1 MADNDSNNDLD
12 KYLDNLGI
20 SADEEEAVAPEL
32 PEEAP
37 LSQPF
42 VAPLVIEGDAAER
55 CESFLV
61 HLLLNIDPGY
71 AAEIRYADEDEV
83 AVDITG
89 GDPGKI
95 IGRGG
100 RTLSALEYL
109 TNAVV
114 NRDEARGE
122 AMGSVRVNI
131 DVGGYK
137 ERRDER
143 LRNEARKAAA
153 RVRKTGFAVELDP
166 MNAGER
172 RVIHMA
178 LADDPSVRSES
189 SGEGRDRRVVVK
201 LVE

>member
-1 MADNDSNNDLD
+1 MADDKNNDLD
-12 KYLDNLGI
+12 TYLDNLGI
-20 SADEEEAVAPEL
+20 NTGEEESATPEL
-32 PEEAP
+32 PEDSSQ
-37 LSQPF
+37 SQPF
-42 VAPLVIEGDAAER
+42 VAPLVIEGDTAER

-83 AVDITG
+83 VVDITG

-100 RTLSALEYL
+100 RTLAALEYL

-114 NRDEARGE
+114 NRDETAGN
-122 AMGSVRVNI
+122 VRVNI

-137 ERRDER
+137 DRRDDR
-143 LRNEARKAAA
+143 LRGEARKAAA

-178 LADDPSVRSES
+178 LADDPSVKSES

-201 LVE
+201 PVQ

>member
-1 MADNDSNNDLD
+1 MTHDADNDLD

-20 SADEEEAVAPEL
+20 NVDEEESSAPEL
-32 PEEAP
+32 PEEA
-37 LSQPF
+37 SAAQPF
-42 VAPLVIEGDAAER
+42 VAPLAIEGDAAER

-71 AAEIRYADEDEV
+71 AVEIRHADEDEV
-83 AVDITG
+83 AVDVTG

-114 NRDEARGE
+114 NRAEEDRN
-122 AMGSVRVNI
+122 VRVNV

-137 ERRDER
+137 ERRDDR

-178 LADDPSVRSES
+178 LADDPSVKSES

-201 LVE
+201 PS

>member
-1 MADNDSNNDLD
+1 MADDKNNDLD
-12 KYLDNLGI
+12 TYLDNLGI
-20 SADEEEAVAPEL
+20 NTGEEESATPEL
-32 PEEAP
+32 PKSAP
-37 LSQPF
+37 SQPF

-71 AAEIRYADEDEV
+71 AVEVRRADEDEV
-83 AVDITG
+83 IIDITG

-100 RTLSALEYL
+100 RTLAALEYL
-109 TNAVV
+109 TNAVI
-114 NRDEARGE
+114 NRDETRDKSEGN
-122 AMGSVRVNI
+122 VRVNI

-137 ERRDER
+137 ARRDDR
-143 LRNEARKAAA
+143 LRGEARKAAA

-172 RVIHMA
+172 RVIHMT

-201 LVE
+201 PVE

>member
-1 MADNDSNNDLD
+1 MADDKNNDLD
-12 KYLDNLGI
+12 TYLDNLGI
-20 SADEEEAVAPEL
+20 NTGEEASATPEL
-32 PEEAP
+32 PEDTLP
-37 LSQPF
+37 SQPF
-42 VAPLVIEGDAAER
+42 VAPLVLGGDAAER

-71 AAEIRYADEDEV
+71 AVEIRHADEDEV
-83 AVDITG
+83 AVDVTG

-100 RTLSALEYL
+100 RTLAALEYL

-114 NRDEARGE
+114 NRDETRDKSEGN
-122 AMGSVRVNI
+122 VRVNI

-137 ERRDER
+137 ARRDDR
-143 LRNEARKAAA
+143 LRGEARKAAA

-201 LVE
+201 PVE

>member
-20 SADEEEAVAPEL
+20 DTDEGEAAAPEL
-32 PEEAP
+32 PDEAP
-37 LSQPF
+37 LLQPF

-71 AAEIRYADEDEV
+71 AVETRYADEDEV

-114 NRDEARGE
+114 NRDETRDK
-122 AMGSVRVNI
+122 MGSVRVNI

-143 LRNEARKAAA
+143 LRGEARKAAA

-201 LVE
+201 PVE

>member
-1 MADNDSNNDLD
+1 MANDADNSLD

-20 SADEEEAVAPEL
+20 NMDEEETAAPEL
-32 PEEAP
+32 PEAP
-37 LSQPF
+37 MTQPF
-42 VAPLVIEGDAAER
+42 VAPLLIEGDAAQR

-71 AAEIRYADEDEV
+71 AVEMGYADEDEV
-83 AVDITG
+83 EVNITG

-114 NRDEARGE
+114 NRDEGAGN
-122 AMGSVRVNI
+122 VRVNV

-137 ERRDER
+137 ERRDDR
-143 LRNEARKAAA
+143 LRGEARKAAA
-153 RVRKTGFAVELDP
+153 RVRKTGFAVELNP

-172 RVIHMA
+172 RVIHMT

-189 SGEGRDRRVVVK
+189 SGEGKERRVVVK
-201 LVE
+201 PS

>member
-1 MADNDSNNDLD
+1 MADDKNNDLD
-12 KYLDNLGI
+12 TYLDNLGI
-20 SADEEEAVAPEL
+20 DTDEEASATPGL
-32 PEEAP
+32 PEDAP
-37 LSQPF
+37 PAQPF
-42 VAPLVIEGDAAER
+42 VAPLVTEGDAADR

-61 HLLLNIDPGY
+61 HLLLNVDPGY
-71 AAEIRYADEDEV
+71 AVEIRHVDEDEV
-83 AVDITG
+83 AVDVTG

-100 RTLSALEYL
+100 RTLAALEYL

-114 NRDEARGE
+114 NRDETVD
-122 AMGSVRVNI
+122 SVRVNI

-137 ERRDER
+137 ARRDDR
-143 LRNEARKAAA
+143 LRGEARKAAA

-178 LADDPSVRSES
+178 LADDPSVKSES

-201 LVE
+201 PVA

>member
-1 MADNDSNNDLD
+1 MADDKNNDLD
-12 KYLDNLGI
+12 TYLDNLGI
-20 SADEEEAVAPEL
+20 NTGEEESATPEL
-32 PEEAP
+32 PDDSP
-37 LSQPF
+37 PSQPF
-42 VAPLVIEGDAAER
+42 VAPLAIQGDAAER

-61 HLLLNIDPGY
+61 HLLLNVDPGY
-71 AAEIRYADEDEV
+71 AVEIRHADEDEV
-83 AVDITG
+83 MVDVTG

-100 RTLSALEYL
+100 RTLAALEYI

-114 NRDEARGE
+114 NRDEASGN
-122 AMGSVRVNI
+122 VRVNV

-137 ERRDER
+137 QRRDDR
-143 LRNEARKAAA
+143 LRGEARKAAA

-178 LADDPSVRSES
+178 LADDPSVKSES

-201 LVE
+201 PVE

>member
-1 MADNDSNNDLD
+1 MADDKNNDLD
-12 KYLDNLGI
+12 TYLDNLGI
-20 SADEEEAVAPEL
+20 NTGEEASTTPEL
-32 PEEAP
+32 PESSP
-37 LSQPF
+37 SQPF
-42 VAPLVIEGDAAER
+42 VAPLVVEGDAAER

-61 HLLLNIDPGY
+61 HLLLNVDPGY
-71 AAEIRYADEDEV
+71 AVEIRYADEDEV
-83 AVDITG
+83 AVDVTG

-100 RTLSALEYL
+100 RTLAALEYL

-114 NRDEARGE
+114 NRDETS
-122 AMGSVRVNI
+122 SVRVNI

-137 ERRDER
+137 ARRDDR
-143 LRNEARKAAA
+143 LRGEARKAAA

-172 RVIHMA
+172 RVIHVA

-201 LVE
+201 PVE